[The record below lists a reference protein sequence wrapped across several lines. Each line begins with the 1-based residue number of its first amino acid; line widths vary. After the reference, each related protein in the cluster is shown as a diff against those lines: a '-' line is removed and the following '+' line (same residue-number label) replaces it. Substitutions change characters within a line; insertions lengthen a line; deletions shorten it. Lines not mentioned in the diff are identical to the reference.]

1 MEEIKFIEILFDIY
15 LLLKTNVNYKTIIDK
30 LNYLIYIKTLN
41 YEFL

>member
-1 MEEIKFIEILFDIY
+1 
-15 LLLKTNVNYKTIIDK
+15 LLKTNVNYKTIIDK